1 MIAMGEANPNSQ
13 YGEYGGMHTSIKDAP
28 DVSGMTIGEVKAL
41 QRQKVSEGAKS
52 SAAGRYQIINKS
64 MDKYQQEAG
73 LDDEQPFSP
82 DNQDLMVSSYIS
94 KHAGN
99 DPEKIA
105 NIAASEFASIKNKN
119 GVGNYDGKLNKAKIE
134 RSAIVNAVKQDNNPV
149 DYEAIAKKYGGTEAL
164 VDYEAIAKKYGGTEE
179 VNPSPTAPLSATR
192 NGKTYTVNNNTL
204 QDDLKAELAANPW
217 QAKQAAMGT
226 AITDLYQG
234 GKQLL
239 GMGDKQALANNK
251 TIRDAHPGYAIGGN
265 VALMAGGGLAPALNT
280 LKGNPRNFHKNGSI
294 MLE

>member
-1 MIAMGEANPNSQ
+1 MIAMGEANPNSP
-13 YGEYGGMHTSIKDAP
+13 YGEYGGMHSSIKDAP

-64 MDKYQQEAG
+64 MDKYQQAAG

-94 KHAGN
+94 KHAGT

-149 DYEAIAKKYGGTEAL
+149 DYEAIAKKYGGTEAP
-164 VDYEAIAKKYGGTEE
+164 VDYEAMAKK
-179 VNPSPTAPLSATR
+179 NS
-192 NGKTYTVNNNTL
+192 GKSIDTQTTKYT
-204 QDDLKAELAANPW
+204 W
-217 QAKQAAMGT
+217 SG
-226 AITDLYQG
+226 G
-234 GKQLL
+234 GKYDDKVIQYTKLVSSNFSVSAKDEQFVNKQYWPKKVKATL
-239 GMGDKQALANNK
+239 MPIGITVLSICGFFIFCWIIGWVVRGFTGISMGQD
-251 TIRDAHPGYAIGGN
+251 R
-265 VALMAGGGLAPALNT
+265 
-280 LKGNPRNFHKNGSI
+280 KN
-294 MLE
+294 